1 MRKLALDAALF
12 LLAGCGQETSAWP
25 GNGVVVDCS
34 SIATVTTNND
44 AVLLKCLDGKSTV
57 DIGQIKGPVLVNVW
71 GSWCGPCKEEMP
83 IFVDFYSK
91 YKEKVSLI
99 GISVEEADVQNA
111 RNFVRLY
118 GMSWPNL
125 NDPDG
130 STRGTLGMGVPIT
143 LFIDAQGAVAYRKIG
158 VVTTIEE
165 LENDTK
171 KYLGVQL

>member
-1 MRKLALDAALF
+1 MKKIALVAALF
-12 LLAGCGQETSAWP
+12 LLAGCGQETSALP

-34 SIATVTTNND
+34 SIAIVTTKND
-44 AVLLKCLDGKSTV
+44 ASLLKCLDGKSTV

-83 IFVDFYSK
+83 IFVDFYGK

-99 GISVEEADVQNA
+99 GISVEEANVQNA
-111 RNFVRLY
+111 RDFVELY

-143 LFIDAQGAVAYRKIG
+143 LFIDAQGKVAFRKIG

-165 LENDTK
+165 LERDTQ

>member
-1 MRKLALDAALF
+1 MKKFALVAALF
-12 LLAGCGQETSAWP
+12 LLAGCGQETSALP
-25 GNGVVVDCS
+25 GNGIVVGCS
-34 SIATVTTNND
+34 SIATIKTDND

-57 DIGQIKGPVLVNVW
+57 DVGQIKGPALINVW

-91 YKEKVSLI
+91 YKDKVSLI
-99 GISVEEADVQNA
+99 GISVEEANVQEA
-111 RNFVRLY
+111 RDFIKLY

-125 NDPDG
+125 NDADG
-130 STRGTLGMGVPIT
+130 STREILGMGVPVT
-143 LFIDAQGAVAYRKIG
+143 LFIDAQGKVAFRKIG

-165 LENDTK
+165 LERDTQ

>member
-1 MRKLALDAALF
+1 MRKLALVAAL
-12 LLAGCGQETSAWP
+12 LLLVGCGQQTSALP
-25 GNGVVVDCS
+25 GNGVVVDCTA
-34 SIATVTTNND
+34 IATIETGSD
-44 AVLLKCLDGKSTV
+44 AAPLKCLDEKSTV
-57 DIGQIKGPVLVNVW
+57 DIGEIKGPALVNVW
-71 GSWCGPCKEEMP
+71 GSWCGPCKDEMP

-99 GISVEEADVQNA
+99 GISVEESDVQNA
-111 RNFVRLY
+111 RDFVQLY

-143 LFIDAQGAVAYRKIG
+143 LFIDAQGKVVFRKIG

-165 LENDTK
+165 LERDTQ

>member
-1 MRKLALDAALF
+1 MKRFGLVAALL
-12 LLAGCGQETSAWP
+12 LLAGCGQETSALP

-34 SIATVTTNND
+34 TIATVKTDNE
-44 AVLLKCLDGKSTV
+44 AAILKCLDGKSSIDV
-57 DIGQIKGPVLVNVW
+57 GQIKGPALVNVW
-71 GSWCGPCKEEMP
+71 GSWCGPCKQEMP

-99 GISVEEADVQNA
+99 GISVEEADVQDA
-111 RNFVRLY
+111 RDFVKLY

-143 LFIDAQGAVAYRKIG
+143 LFIDAQGKVAYKKIG

-165 LENDTK
+165 LERDTK

>member
-1 MRKLALDAALF
+1 MKRIALVAALF
-12 LLAGCGQETSAWP
+12 LLAGCGQETSALP

-44 AVLLKCLDGKSTV
+44 ATLLKCLDGKSTV

-99 GISVEEADVQNA
+99 GISVEESDVQNA
-111 RNFVRLY
+111 RDFVKLY

-130 STRGTLGMGVPIT
+130 STRETLGMGVPIT
-143 LFIDAQGAVAYRKIG
+143 LFIDAQGRVAFRKIG

-165 LENDTK
+165 LERDTQ

>member
-1 MRKLALDAALF
+1 MKRFGLVAALL
-12 LLAGCGQETSAWP
+12 LLAGCGQETSALP

-34 SIATVTTNND
+34 TIATVKTDN
-44 AVLLKCLDGKSTV
+44 AAALLKCLDGKASIDV
-57 DIGQIKGPVLVNVW
+57 GQIKGPALVNVW
-71 GSWCGPCKEEMP
+71 GSWCGPCKQEMP

-91 YKEKVSLI
+91 YREKVSLI
-99 GISVEEADVQNA
+99 GISVEEADVQDA
-111 RNFVRLY
+111 RDFVILY

-143 LFIDAQGAVAYRKIG
+143 LFVDAQGKVAYKKIG

-165 LENDTK
+165 LERDTK

>member
-1 MRKLALDAALF
+1 MRKLALVAALF
-12 LLAGCGQETSAWP
+12 LLAGCGQETSALP

-34 SIATVTTNND
+34 SIATIKTDNE
-44 AVLLKCLDGKSTV
+44 AALLKCLDGKSTIN
-57 DIGQIKGPVLVNVW
+57 IGDIKGPALVNVW

-99 GISVEEADVQNA
+99 GISVEEADAQNA
-111 RNFVRLY
+111 RDFIKLY

-130 STRGTLGMGVPIT
+130 STRATLGMGVPIT
-143 LFIDAQGAVAYRKIG
+143 LFIDDQGKVTYRKIG
-158 VVTTIEE
+158 VVTTIKE
-165 LENDTK
+165 LEKDTE

>member
-1 MRKLALDAALF
+1 LKKFVLVAVLL
-12 LLAGCGQETSAWP
+12 LLAGCGQETSALP

-34 SIATVTTNND
+34 TIATVETNND
-44 AVLLKCLDGKSTV
+44 AVLLKCLGSNSTV
-57 DIGQIKGPVLVNVW
+57 DVGQIKGPALVNVW
-71 GSWCGPCKEEMP
+71 GSWCGPCKQEMP

-111 RNFVRLY
+111 RDFVKLY
-118 GMSWPNL
+118 GLSWPNL

-143 LFIDAQGAVAYRKIG
+143 LFIDAQGKIAYKKIG
-158 VVTTIEE
+158 VVTSIEE
-165 LENDTK
+165 LESDTK

>member
-1 MRKLALDAALF
+1 MKRFGLVAALL
-12 LLAGCGQETSAWP
+12 LLAGCGQETSALP

-34 SIATVTTNND
+34 TVATVKTDNE
-44 AVLLKCLDGKSTV
+44 AALLKCLDGKTSIDV
-57 DIGQIKGPVLVNVW
+57 GQIKGPALVNVW
-71 GSWCGPCKEEMP
+71 GSWCGPCKQEMP

-91 YKEKVSLI
+91 YREKVSLI
-99 GISVEEADVQNA
+99 GISVEEADVQDA
-111 RNFVRLY
+111 RDFVKLY

-143 LFIDAQGAVAYRKIG
+143 LFIDAQGKIAYKKIG

-165 LENDTK
+165 LERDTK

>member
-1 MRKLALDAALF
+1 MRKLALVAAS
-12 LLAGCGQETSAWP
+12 LLLVGCGQQTSALP
-25 GNGVVVDCS
+25 GNGVVVDCTA
-34 SIATVTTNND
+34 IATIETGND
-44 AVLLKCLDGKSTV
+44 AAPLKCLDDKSTV
-57 DIGQIKGPVLVNVW
+57 DIGEIKGPALVNVW
-71 GSWCGPCKEEMP
+71 GSWCGPCKDEMP

-99 GISVEEADVQNA
+99 GISVEESDVQNA
-111 RNFVRLY
+111 RDFVKLY

-143 LFIDAQGAVAYRKIG
+143 LFIDAQGKVVFRKIG

-165 LENDTK
+165 LERDTQ

>member
-1 MRKLALDAALF
+1 MKKFALVAALL
-12 LLAGCGQETSAWP
+12 LLAGCGQETSALP
-25 GNGVVVDCS
+25 GNGVVAYCT
-34 SIATVTTNND
+34 SIATVKNDND
-44 AVLLKCLDGKSTV
+44 AALLKCLDGKSTV
-57 DIGQIKGPVLVNVW
+57 DIGQIKGPALINVW
-71 GSWCGPCKEEMP
+71 GSWCGPCKQEMP

-91 YKEKVSLI
+91 YKEKVSLV

-111 RNFVRLY
+111 RDFIKLY
-118 GMSWPNL
+118 GMNWPNL

-143 LFIDAQGAVAYRKIG
+143 LFVNAQGKVVYRKIG

-165 LENDTK
+165 LERDTQ

>member
-1 MRKLALDAALF
+1 MKKFALVASLL
-12 LLAGCGQETSAWP
+12 LLAGCGQETSALP
-25 GNGVVVDCS
+25 GNGVVADCT
-34 SIATVTTNND
+34 SIATAKTDNEVT
-44 AVLLKCLDGKSTV
+44 LLKCLDGNSTV
-57 DIGQIKGPVLVNVW
+57 DVGQIKGPALINVW
-71 GSWCGPCKEEMP
+71 GSWCGPCKQEMP

-91 YKEKVSLI
+91 NKEKVSLI

-111 RNFVRLY
+111 RDFVKLY

-143 LFIDAQGAVAYRKIG
+143 LFINAQGKVVYRKIG

-165 LENDTK
+165 LERDTQ

>member
-1 MRKLALDAALF
+1 MKRIALVAALL
-12 LLAGCGQETSAWP
+12 LLAGCGQETSALP
-25 GNGVVVDCS
+25 GDGVIVSCS
-34 SIATVTTNND
+34 PIATIKTDND
-44 AVLLKCLDGKSTV
+44 ATLLKCLDGNSTV
-57 DIGQIKGPVLVNVW
+57 DIGQIKGPALVNVW

-111 RNFVRLY
+111 RDFVKLY

-143 LFIDAQGAVAYRKIG
+143 LFIDAQGRVAFRKIG

-165 LENDTK
+165 LERDTQ

>member
-1 MRKLALDAALF
+1 MKKFALAAALL
-12 LLAGCGQETSAWP
+12 LLAGCGQDTSALP

-34 SIATVTTNND
+34 SIATVKTQNKS
-44 AVLLKCLDGKSTV
+44 VLLKCLDGNSTV
-57 DIGQIKGPVLVNVW
+57 DIGQIKGPALVNVW
-71 GSWCGPCKEEMP
+71 GSWCGPCKDEML

-91 YKEKVSLI
+91 YKDKVSLI
-99 GISVEEADVQNA
+99 GISVEEADTQNA
-111 RNFVRLY
+111 RDFIKLY

-125 NDPDG
+125 NDADG

-143 LFIDAQGAVAYRKIG
+143 LFIDAQGRVAFRKIG

-165 LENDTK
+165 LERDTQ

>member
-1 MRKLALDAALF
+1 MKKFALVAALL
-12 LLAGCGQETSAWP
+12 LLAGCSQETSALP
-25 GNGVVVDCS
+25 GDGIVVDCS
-34 SIATVTTNND
+34 AIATVKTNNE
-44 AVLLKCLDGKSTV
+44 AALLKCLDGNSTV
-57 DIGQIKGPVLVNVW
+57 DVGQIKGPALVNVW
-71 GSWCGPCKEEMP
+71 GSWCGPCKQEMP
-83 IFVDFYSK
+83 LFVDFYGK

-99 GISVEEADVQNA
+99 GISVEEADDQNA
-111 RNFVRLY
+111 RDFIKLY

-143 LFIDAQGAVAYRKIG
+143 LFIDAQGRVAYRKIG

-165 LENDTK
+165 LERDTQ

>member
-1 MRKLALDAALF
+1 MRKLSLVAALF
-12 LLAGCGQETSAWP
+12 LLAGCGQETSALP

-44 AVLLKCLDGKSTV
+44 AVLLKCLDGKSTI

-111 RNFVRLY
+111 RDFIKLY

-125 NDPDG
+125 DDPDG
-130 STRGTLGMGVPIT
+130 STRGTFGMGVPVT
-143 LFIDAQGAVAYRKIG
+143 LFIDAQGGVVYKKIG

-165 LENDTK
+165 LERDTQ

>member
-1 MRKLALDAALF
+1 MKKFALVAALL
-12 LLAGCGQETSAWP
+12 LLAGCSQETSALP
-25 GNGVVVDCS
+25 GDGIVVDCS
-34 SIATVTTNND
+34 AIATVKTNNE
-44 AVLLKCLDGKSTV
+44 AALLKCLDGNSTV
-57 DIGQIKGPVLVNVW
+57 DVGQIKGPALVNVW
-71 GSWCGPCKEEMP
+71 GSWCGPCKQEMP
-83 IFVDFYSK
+83 IFVDFYGK

-99 GISVEEADVQNA
+99 GISVEEADDQNA
-111 RNFVRLY
+111 RDFIKLY

-143 LFIDAQGAVAYRKIG
+143 LFIDAQGRVAYRKIG

-165 LENDTK
+165 LERDTQ

>member
-1 MRKLALDAALF
+1 MKKLALVAALF
-12 LLAGCGQETSAWP
+12 LLAGCGQETSALP
-25 GNGVVVDCS
+25 GNGVVVDCA
-34 SIATVTTNND
+34 SIATVTTKND
-44 AVLLKCLDGKSTV
+44 AALLKCLDGNSTV

-91 YKEKVSLI
+91 YKEKVALI

-111 RNFVRLY
+111 RDFVELY

-143 LFIDAQGAVAYRKIG
+143 LFIDAQGKVAFRKIG

-165 LENDTK
+165 LERDTQ

>member
-1 MRKLALDAALF
+1 MRKIALVAALF
-12 LLAGCGQETSAWP
+12 LLAGCGQETSALP
-25 GNGVVVDCS
+25 GNGVVVDCA
-34 SIATVTTNND
+34 SIATIKTDNQ
-44 AVLLKCLDGKSTV
+44 AALLKCLDGKSTV
-57 DIGQIKGPVLVNVW
+57 DIGQIKGPALVNVW

-99 GISVEEADVQNA
+99 GISVEEADLQNA
-111 RNFVRLY
+111 RDFIKLY

-125 NDPDG
+125 NDSDG

-143 LFIDAQGAVAYRKIG
+143 LFIDAQGKVIYRKIG

-165 LENDTK
+165 LESDTQ